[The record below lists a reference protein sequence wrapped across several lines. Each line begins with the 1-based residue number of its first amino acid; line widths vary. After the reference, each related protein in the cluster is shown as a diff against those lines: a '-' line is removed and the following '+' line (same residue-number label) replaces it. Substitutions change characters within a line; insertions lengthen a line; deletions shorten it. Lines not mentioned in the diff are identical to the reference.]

1 MAARKKTTTKK
12 TARKSTRAASKAK
25 KAPAAAMNRAA
36 LIEHVAKELG
46 ESKAGADRAI
56 GAVLDGIQR
65 GLKRNKKVSIV
76 GFGTFA
82 VRKRA
87 ARKGRNPRTGEAIK
101 VKASKSVGFK
111 AGMPLKRSI

>member
-1 MAARKKTTTKK
+1 MAAKKKTTAKK
-12 TARKSTRAASKAK
+12 TARKSTRAAKR
-25 KAPAAAMNRAA
+25 APAAATPMNRAA
-36 LIEHVAKELG
+36 LIEHVAKQLD

-56 GAVLDGIQR
+56 VAVLDGIQR

-76 GFGTFA
+76 GFGTFV

-87 ARKGRNPRTGEAIK
+87 ARKGRNPRTGEAIR

-111 AGMPLKRSI
+111 AGKPLKESL